1 MIRKFQIVND
11 VSKDQQKNILSKST
25 KQMYHW
31 LSCEITMELNSFSIQ
46 VSDIVK
52 EQLYEY

>member
-11 VSKDQQKNILSKST
+11 VSKDQQKNILFNAT
-25 KQMYHW
+25 KQMYYW
-31 LSCEITMELNSFSIQ
+31 LSSEITMELNSSSIR

-52 EQLYEY
+52 EQLYEN